1 MKTIAAI
8 EDDSDLL
15 QLLRYNLES
24 KGYKFVATGT
34 GSEAVSLCRQCQPDV
49 VLLDIMLPGMDGLQ
63 VFQALKAAD
72 SLREVP
78 VIFLTAR
85 ASETDR
91 VIGLELGANDYIVKP
106 FSVRELLVRIRIQL
120 SARNSRQDVLKAGP
134 IELDRGRCTVF
145 LHGEHVSLS
154 ATEFRLLEHLMSSP
168 GQVFS
173 RSRLLDAVWGQQRDV
188 LERTV
193 DAYIVRLR
201 NKLEAE
207 PDNPRFIQ
215 SLRGIGY
222 CFCDSN
228 FPGACAEN
236 PRGSRL
242 RRPNNLRQPEAGEA
256 GSPRPSTPGKTLRV

>member
-1 MKTIAAI
+1 MKTIAVI

-15 QLLRYNLES
+15 QLLRYNLEQR
-24 KGYKFVATGT
+24 GYKFVSTDS
-34 GSEAVSLCRQCQPDV
+34 GSEALSLCRQTQPDLI
-49 VLLDIMLPGMDGLQ
+49 LLDIMLPDLDGLQ
-63 VFQALKAAD
+63 VFQALKANAA
-72 SLREVP
+72 LRPAP

-91 VIGLELGANDYIVKP
+91 VVGLELGANDYIVKP
-106 FSVRELLVRIRIQL
+106 FSIRELLVRIRIQL
-120 SARNSRQDVLKAGP
+120 AARNPRHDVLKAGP
-134 IELDRGRCTVF
+134 LELDRGRCKVF
-145 LHGEHVSLS
+145 LHGQLVNLT

-168 GQVFS
+168 GQVFN
-173 RSRLLDAVWGQQRDV
+173 RDRLLDAVWGQQRSV

-222 CFCDSN
+222 SFCES
-228 FPGACAEN
+228 A
-236 PRGSRL
+236 S
-242 RRPNNLRQPEAGEA
+242 
-256 GSPRPSTPGKTLRV
+256 